1 MRQNESD
8 FAKNGI
14 SSESVSAGC
23 ASDGM
28 DVQGDLSEMP

>member
-1 MRQNESD
+1 MRHNETL

-14 SSESVSAGC
+14 SSESVGTGC